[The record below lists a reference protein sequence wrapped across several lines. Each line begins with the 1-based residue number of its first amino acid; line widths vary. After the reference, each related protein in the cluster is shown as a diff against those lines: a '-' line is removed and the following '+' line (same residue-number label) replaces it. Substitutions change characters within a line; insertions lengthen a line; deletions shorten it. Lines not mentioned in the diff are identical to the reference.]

1 MRPCD
6 ILINKKQDMLL
17 KKTYYYYYAQLEEG
31 LKRYGEEDKGPA
43 FAKDNASYRAAVYAH
58 LHLDPEE
65 VLD

>member
-1 MRPCD
+1 
-6 ILINKKQDMLL
+6 MLL

>member
-31 LKRYGEEDKGPA
+31 LKRYGDEDKGPA